1 MNSSEKVDNL
11 PTVEEKKENVTEDG
25 VLIIVDPANPGTTER
40 EVNFVVNQLSKMF
53 NAKSINAARLTL
65 IVMQGMLIMKK
76 FRLIS
81 GTAKKDILLN
91 ALRRLVVKHTDDMVD
106 EERITI
112 QLLVEQMGPSLIDT
126 LFYVSTQKL
135 NFNIKNGLFSCC
147 FGKKDPDLDKDGKEK
162 VREN

>member
-76 FRLIS
+76 LDLETLEGQEIILRVKFQDGLNN
-81 GTAKKDILLN
+81 ILLQ
-91 ALRRLVVKHTDDMVD
+91 KH
-106 EERITI
+106 
-112 QLLVEQMGPSLIDT
+112 
-126 LFYVSTQKL
+126 
-135 NFNIKNGLFSCC
+135 
-147 FGKKDPDLDKDGKEK
+147 KK
-162 VREN
+162 